1 MSAREPW
8 AGVDIRP
15 AITTDGPAIR
25 TFLAAMDRDGL
36 YERHFAHGEAPNLA
50 LIDRLAR
57 LDGRQRTMFLAVGA
71 DSTVI
76 GHAEYV
82 ADRETAEFALMLL
95 PAFRGAGIG
104 RRLLDAL
111 LTTAASAGLQTM
123 YGIIQATNTRAIQL
137 ARKRGFHVRPGEE
150 RTTVIVS
157 RQLLPKHGVLS
168 SLAPDRCLAPQENT
182 HHDPDRTSL
191 HRRACP

>member
-104 RRLLDAL
+104 RQPAGRLAVRGGSPPACKPC
-111 LTTAASAGLQTM
+111 TASSRRP
-123 YGIIQATNTRAIQL
+123 TRAPSSWH
-137 ARKRGFHVRPGEE
+137 ASGASTSRPGEE

-157 RQLLPKHGVLS
+157 RP
-168 SLAPDRCLAPQENT
+168 AA
-182 HHDPDRTSL
+182 
-191 HRRACP
+191 A

>member
-8 AGVDIRP
+8 AGVAIRP

-57 LDGRQRTMFLAVGA
+57 LDDRQRTMFLAVGA

-104 RRLLDAL
+104 RQLLDAL

-123 YGIIQATNTRAIQL
+123 HGIIQAINTRAIQL
-137 ARKRGFHVRPGEE
+137 ARKRGFNVRSGEE

-157 RQLLPKHGVLS
+157 RPLQLEHGDPAS
-168 SLAPDRCLAPQENT
+168 PAQDWCPAPQEFTN
-182 HHDPDRTSL
+182 HDPDRTSL

>member
-8 AGVDIRP
+8 AGV
-15 AITTDGPAIR
+15 AIR
-25 TFLAAMDRDGL
+25 TAIATDAAAIQTFLAAMDRDGL
-36 YERHFAHGEAPNLA
+36 YERYFAHGEAPNLA
-50 LIDRLAR
+50 LMGRLAM

-71 DSTVI
+71 DNTVI

-82 ADRETAEFALMLL
+82 ADGEAAEFALMLL

-104 RRLLDAL
+104 RQLLDAL
-111 LTTAASAGLQTM
+111 LSAAAAAGLQTM

-137 ARKRGFHVRPGEE
+137 ARKRGFHARSGEE

-157 RQLLPKHGVLS
+157 RPLQLEHGDPPS
-168 SLAPDRCLAPQENT
+168 PASDRCPVPQEFTN
-182 HHDPDRTSL
+182 HDPDRTPL

>member
-8 AGVDIRP
+8 AGVAIRP

-57 LDGRQRTMFLAVGA
+57 LDGRQRTMLLAVGA
-71 DSTVI
+71 EGTVI

-82 ADRETAEFALMLL
+82 ADGEAAEFALMLL

-104 RRLLDAL
+104 SLLLGTL
-111 LTTAASAGLQTM
+111 LSAATNAGLLAM
-123 YGIIQATNTRAIQL
+123 HGIIQATNTRAIQL
-137 ARKRGFHVRPGEE
+137 ARKRGFHARSGEE

-157 RQLLPKHGVLS
+157 RPLQLEHGDPAS
-168 SLAPDRCLAPQENT
+168 PAQDWCPAPQEFTN
-182 HHDPDRTSL
+182 HDPDRTPL